1 MLMLFVAS
9 SFYFNCLPQEKSNE
23 LINNENIS
31 AIQILSDSRDTMNLL
46 QSFHFKS
53 EGTIKVDNS
62 LVLTQIE
69 GDIVK
74 PDYMNLNISGSYSSG
89 LVFKTKVVTHNDN
102 NLILNPLN
110 KKWESVS
117 GNLDPTNFFTP
128 HKGISQIMDQVTN
141 VTFATTENGNA
152 YYYLNGKID
161 SHSLNYLVGIVPQ
174 QPPISVTLLIDK
186 NNKFLYRAE
195 LHGKFT
201 ELNSYNDLFLD
212 ITNHNKPVKIEVPS
226 TD

>member
-1 MLMLFVAS
+1 MLMLFVAC
-9 SFYFNCLPQEKSNE
+9 SFYLNCLPQEKSDK
-23 LINNENIS
+23 LIANSTIS
-31 AIQILSDSRDTMNLL
+31 ATQILSDSRDTMDLL

-53 EGTIKVDNS
+53 AGAIKVDNN

-128 HKGISQIMDQVTN
+128 HKGISQIMDQVAN
-141 VTFATTENGNA
+141 VTFSTTENGSD
-152 YYYLNGKID
+152 YYYLNGKIA
-161 SHSLNYLVGIVPQ
+161 SHSLNYLIGIVPQ

-201 ELNSYNDLFLD
+201 ELNSYTDLFIN
-212 ITNHNKPVKIEVPS
+212 ITNHNKPVKIEVPL